1 MIKSSFF
8 TYNSAQITKGSKFF
22 AIERHKN
29 LKARL
34 KEDIKFE
41 FNHCCAYC
49 GSNSKRLSLDH
60 VNAESKG
67 GTDSWKNLV
76 PACVKCNAS
85 KGSKNLID
93 WYTASLPF
101 YCEDRL
107 QRILNRC
114 GKKTSTF
121 TPLWAKG
128 FDPGETLKSRVN
140 AKGSPLA

>member
-1 MIKSSFF
+1 MQQVF
-8 TYNSAQITKGSKFF
+8 YH
-22 AIERHKN
+22 ERHKN
-29 LKARL
+29 IKARL
-34 KEDIKFE
+34 KEGIKLE

-49 GSNSKRLSLDH
+49 GSNTKRLSLDH

-67 GTDSWKNLV
+67 GTDSWRNLV

-101 YCEDRL
+101 YCEERL

-114 GKKTSTF
+114 GIKIWTF
-121 TPLWAKG
+121 TPLRAKG
-128 FDPGETLKSRVN
+128 FEPEATLKGGVN
-140 AKGSPLA
+140 SKGSPLA